1 MLTKNLSFGLNLIS
15 LAGFLLMGL
24 GLTLSRQHRIGAGAA
39 VALMGIGTALL
50 FGGLYVAVP

>member
-1 MLTKNLSFGLNLIS
+1 MLNKNLPFGFNLIS

-24 GLTLSRQHRIGAGAA
+24 GLTLSRQKRIGAGATIL
-39 VALMGIGTALL
+39 LMGAGTALL

>member
-1 MLTKNLSFGLNLIS
+1 MLSKNLPFGFNLIS

-24 GLTLSRQHRIGAGAA
+24 GLTLSRQKRIGAGAA
-39 VALMGIGTALL
+39 ILLMGVGTALL

>member
-1 MLTKNLSFGLNLIS
+1 MLSKNLPFGFNLIS

-24 GLTLSRQHRIGAGAA
+24 GLTLSRQKRIGAGAA
-39 VALMGIGTALL
+39 VLLMGVGTALL